1 MGRAKKDA
9 PVRFP
14 EFQAAFNEL
23 MGDMTIKEFADKLGM
38 SRATVGFYS
47 AGQRIPDA
55 LGIKTIAEKCGVSAD
70 WLLGLSKEKTTDVDI
85 KLICNKI
92 GLRQK
97 VIEKII
103 ETKNSAINADGE
115 FFNFINDLIAG
126 SGSAFSLII
135 YNLFYFKDALEARY
149 IRHRLLREL
158 FDEELCQINGRSE
171 DDYELA
177 LQRASKRSS
186 EALMQLANNCKYRK
200 RIQEMIS
207 AQNFIDF
214 GLENSSAINKIF
226 GDAEHF
232 DISALYKNRVIQW
245 LMLTLDGYEEDYDA
259 DKIP

>member
-1 MGRAKKDA
+1 MNRAKKA
-9 PVRFP
+9 EPARFP
-14 EFQAAFNEL
+14 EFQAAFVEL

-55 LGIKTIAEKCGVSAD
+55 LGIKTIAEKCEVSAD
-70 WLLGLSKEKTTDVDI
+70 WLLGLSKERTTDVDI
-85 KLICNKI
+85 RLICNKT
-92 GLRQK
+92 GLKQK
-97 VIEKII
+97 VIENII
-103 ETKNSAINADGE
+103 EAKNSSINADGE
-115 FFNFINDLIAG
+115 FFNFINDLVAG
-126 SGSAFSLII
+126 SGSAFGLII
-135 YNLFYFKDALEARY
+135 YNLFHFKDALESRY
-149 IRHRLLREL
+149 IRHKLLQEL
-158 FDEELCQINGRSE
+158 FDEELCQINGRSD

-207 AQNFIDF
+207 AQNFIE
-214 GLENSSAINKIF
+214 LELEGSSTINKIF
-226 GDAEHF
+226 GDAEGF

-245 LMLTLDGYEEDYDA
+245 LMLTLNGYEENYDA